1 MEDVR
6 RIEFQR
12 IHRIGKKSRRYTRP
26 VIARFL
32 RFQDRELVFNAARGM
47 RDSLEVKVPA
57 DLPKEGRER
66 RKNQWPKLRQARA
79 EGKRAFFSWQEPDQL
94 YIDGT
99 QVPEENRVTT
109 ATQLGPTF

>member
-12 IHRIGKKSRRYTRP
+12 IHRIRKKSRRYTRP

-47 RDSLEVKVPA
+47 RDSL
-57 DLPKEGRER
+57 
-66 RKNQWPKLRQARA
+66 
-79 EGKRAFFSWQEPDQL
+79 
-94 YIDGT
+94 
-99 QVPEENRVTT
+99 
-109 ATQLGPTF
+109 

>member
-66 RKNQWPKLRQARA
+66 RKTSGLSFDKQEQKGNEHSLA
-79 EGKRAFFSWQEPDQL
+79 GK
-94 YIDGT
+94 
-99 QVPEENRVTT
+99 NRTNFT
-109 ATQLGPTF
+109 